1 MEFEFKI
8 RVPWYLSKSDSLTSK
23 NPYYTEEVRNEFI
36 DLLCKISQERDKLV
50 ESSYE
55 KLKSKGKKPV
65 DICYNRVI
73 EVLND
78 EYYSF
83 EDDRFHL
90 FCPANIKK
98 YIYENFN
105 NEILEQYPSY
115 SKFIDEV
122 ESKCSFRHKIEE
134 NLNLG
139 EDIVEVNEYP
149 ILITP
154 EFKSLISKKKEYSH
168 FLNDLTT
175 KLMGYHISI
184 QKFKL
189 FFKNESIFY
198 DISENLSYNDVLE
211 KTIEWLIENSIAC
224 KIEDLEEYV
233 SSDKKDD
240 YPIVCDELPF

>member
-36 DLLCKISQERDKLV
+36 ALLCKISQESDKLV

-78 EYYSF
+78 EFYSF

-98 YIYENFN
+98 FIYEKFN
-105 NEILEQYPSY
+105 NEILEQNPLYT
-115 SKFIDEV
+115 KFIDEV
-122 ESKCSFRHKIEE
+122 ESNCSFRHKIDE
-134 NLNLG
+134 NLNLD
-139 EDIVEVNEYP
+139 ETIIEVNEYP

-154 EFKSLISKKKEYSH
+154 EFKSLISRNKEYSD
-168 FLNDLTT
+168 FLTDLTT
-175 KLMGYHISI
+175 KLMGYHIRI
-184 QKFKL
+184 QEFKL

-198 DISENLSYNDVLE
+198 DISEKLSYNDVLE
-211 KTIEWLIENSIAC
+211 KTIEWLIEKNIAC
-224 KIEDLEEYV
+224 KFEDLKKHV
-233 SSDKKDD
+233 STDKKDD
-240 YPIVCDELPF
+240 FPIVCDELPF